1 MNIPIVLATDKNYL
15 SPTYITIL
23 SMMENKASSNIYD
36 IKILVSGEISDNEKE
51 LFNELIQNRRD
62 VLITFIDM
70 NNQFSEVD
78 THSNYI
84 TKATY
89 YRLLLPELLPQYNY
103 CLYLDTDIVV
113 CDDLEELYSFSKEL
127 GDEYLIAGV
136 KELPDCIWHYR
147 ELGMQSADGYF
158 NAGVIILNLGLIRKQ
173 NLQPQMMLEVT
184 KNHLYHDQDILN
196 MICKGKVKYL
206 PVKFN
211 KMIKYFYTFSNME
224 SLKEI
229 AKRYYGE
236 EYEVAI
242 NCPVIL
248 HYSSPIK
255 PWWGKKN
262 ECTELWWQYYE
273 KVPQNVKE
281 KLFNIFLKKQYRVNK
296 YRIKNWFMRK
306 AKRIKQIWN
315 K

>member
-173 NLQPQMMLEVT
+173 NLQSQMMLEVT

-211 KMIKYFYTFSNME
+211 KMIKYFYTF
-224 SLKEI
+224 
-229 AKRYYGE
+229 
-236 EYEVAI
+236 
-242 NCPVIL
+242 
-248 HYSSPIK
+248 
-255 PWWGKKN
+255 
-262 ECTELWWQYYE
+262 
-273 KVPQNVKE
+273 
-281 KLFNIFLKKQYRVNK
+281 
-296 YRIKNWFMRK
+296 
-306 AKRIKQIWN
+306 
-315 K
+315 